1 MRVWPVPE
9 LDYRP
14 LGEIDERRDVAL
26 VYSHAAREA
35 VARPLAHLSVVSS
48 VEPRTA
54 TEDEWRQLA
63 ASCMGD
69 VVYSVGGGLATD
81 AAKYIATR
89 RDLPLVCIPTAL
101 SVDAFFTWASGV
113 RRDGCVTYITT
124 KPPDRVVVD
133 LRVVAD
139 APPSV
144 RAAGIGDVL
153 SIATGSWDWRYA
165 HERGLNPADAP
176 YDAGADRIATA
187 LLGEA
192 LECAPSAGAGEEAGL
207 RRLVDC
213 LVLEVQLCNLIGH
226 SRPEEGSEH
235 YFAYAV
241 ESLLGHGLP
250 HGDLVGPGILT
261 MAAAQGQDVAP
272 LREALAACHTPLD
285 TIPRDIV
292 EKTLRD
298 LPRYCREHELPH
310 GIAHELTDDMVAK
323 ARSVLPS

>member
-153 SIATGSWDWRYA
+153 SIAQLAGIKRVDHARVRHYYWTNAR
-165 HERGLNPADAP
+165 RG
-176 YDAGADRIATA
+176 RQST
-187 LLGEA
+187 
-192 LECAPSAGAGEEAGL
+192 
-207 RRLVDC
+207 V
-213 LVLEVQLCNLIGH
+213 
-226 SRPEEGSEH
+226 
-235 YFAYAV
+235 
-241 ESLLGHGLP
+241 
-250 HGDLVGPGILT
+250 
-261 MAAAQGQDVAP
+261 
-272 LREALAACHTPLD
+272 
-285 TIPRDIV
+285 
-292 EKTLRD
+292 
-298 LPRYCREHELPH
+298 
-310 GIAHELTDDMVAK
+310 
-323 ARSVLPS
+323 ARSQQVSWASQRRHHPLKSFCCRSTIQYLLQALVRNR